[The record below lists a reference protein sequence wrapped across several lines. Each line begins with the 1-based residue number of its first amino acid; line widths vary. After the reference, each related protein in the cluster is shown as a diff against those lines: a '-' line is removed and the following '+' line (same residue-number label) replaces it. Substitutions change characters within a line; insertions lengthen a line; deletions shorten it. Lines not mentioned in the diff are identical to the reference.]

1 MSEVRSR
8 PSAARGRGSG
18 RASRG
23 GYSSRGGR
31 PSTRQTNG
39 DTPDSIPPSSLE
51 EEEGELGELKRMYS
65 AKLSTIKEMF
75 PNYSDEDIVFAL
87 QETDGNLEATIDRI
101 SEGKTTAT
109 LHLLSTAD
117 PCCLPT
123 GNISQWGEV
132 KKKTKDRAQPK
143 SKDHATTAADTAH
156 TSARGGRGRGSIDG
170 FRGRGRG
177 SERTRGTT
185 RGGRAASAAAEPQN
199 PTLDKGFTDTAPVGD
214 WDKDNIADGVAG
226 GPSQAPETDNAALDS
241 SWENI
246 NAAEVAP
253 TVAPE
258 PAKPSLKPDGTRT
271 WASMF
276 NRPVA
281 AEVSKKPSK
290 EAPMEEAAS
299 EQPPIPASNA
309 GELDMPGLPPPLP
322 VENISPDVPNT
333 PPSPSMVSSEH
344 AAELTPPK
352 DELTETNLEQV
363 LDTSGPPNSGTA
375 ASTVASTIDHRMGTG
390 TPMQPSAP
398 SGTSRPP
405 MGGFATSAYKATGM
419 PGRSASFQRR
429 VLEQREAVVMPGK
442 HAVDRAAVQFGS
454 MGLNGSSED
463 LDVDDDR
470 EEPETRGQPPQHSPI
485 APKAALPPPGQGTQ
499 PLTNESL
506 PAPRQAPGLP
516 PLNHQ
521 SSQQSMQPLEND
533 RTVSQQPS
541 QPSYP
546 YNQFSS
552 GFGPQPTPREPSA
565 PTQKP
570 YEPFGSQIQQPQHPF
585 DAYSST
591 SQGPPLSQQHAPSQ
605 HGGLSSAPHDMS
617 SYYTSDNQRNPY
629 QNYYASYG
637 QQSQQNPQD
646 AGHAQHRT
654 PSAFGTSAAEQ
665 AAQHATSQ
673 PQQQP
678 SSRYGQASDP
688 QGSGSSTPNP
698 SLHGQGQPSQPPQLL
713 PQQQQQPQG
722 QSGGQH
728 GGYPYGHP
736 YFHSPYYQAYAN
748 QVSHHAF
755 GRDRPMYDD
764 ARRFDDQFLTQNGQF
779 GYGGSQGGYGAPFAG
794 GAGKQGMYSQPQPGY
809 GMSPQASYDQH
820 APSPAAH
827 GPFGQQAAAPTRDGA
842 SSAHMSSYNRTG
854 STQPSEHQQQYPGGN
869 SGGYGGMS
877 DGFGRSGSSFSGPNH
892 GVGHQPAGQ
901 QGSNEDSLRGYGESG
916 KMAGGPS
923 PAPGMR
929 PGSAVNNVPG
939 QSGLPPSQSGGQQG
953 YGGYPGHLN
962 HQMHGQQYGAGPG
975 GLGGHHQSAGQ
986 GHQSGGYGGP
996 YGGGFG
1002 SSYYSNNRG
1011 GWGSN
1016 YGH

>member
-18 RASRG
+18 RGSRG
-23 GYSSRGGR
+23 GHSSRGGR
-31 PSTRQTNG
+31 PSNRQTNG
-39 DTPDSIPPSSLE
+39 DMADSIPASSL

-65 AKLSTIKEMF
+65 SKLSTIKEMF
-75 PNYSDEDIVFAL
+75 PNYTDEDIVFAL
-87 QETDGNLEATIDRI
+87 QEMDGNLEATIDRI
-101 SEGKTTAT
+101 SEGT
-109 LHLLSTAD
+109 
-117 PCCLPT
+117 
-123 GNISQWGEV
+123 ISQWGEV
-132 KKKTKDRAQPK
+132 KKKTKDRSQPK
-143 SKDHATTAADTAH
+143 PRDPATTAADASH
-156 TSARGGRGRGSIDG
+156 TSSRGGRGRGSVDG

-177 SERTRGTT
+177 SERARGTT
-185 RGGRAASAAAEPQN
+185 RGGRGVSAAAEFRN
-199 PTLDKGFTDTAPVGD
+199 TTFDKGSTDTAPIGD
-214 WDKDNIADGVAG
+214 WDKDTTPDGVVGAPG
-226 GPSQAPETDNAALDS
+226 QATETDNAALDS

-246 NAAEVAP
+246 NASEVAP
-253 TVAPE
+253 TAASE
-258 PAKPSLKPDGTRT
+258 PTKPSLKPDGTRT

-276 NRPVA
+276 NRPA
-281 AEVSKKPSK
+281 PPEVSKKSSKDAPS
-290 EAPMEEAAS
+290 EEAAS
-299 EQPPIPASNA
+299 EQPSVPTSSAE
-309 GELDMPGLPPPLP
+309 ELDMPGLPPPPP
-322 VENISPDVPNT
+322 VENMNPNVPNT
-333 PPSPSMVSSEH
+333 PPSPSMVSSEQ

-375 ASTVASTIDHRMGTG
+375 ASTVASTIDHRMGSG
-390 TPMQPSAP
+390 TPMQPTAQ

-405 MGGFATSAYKATGM
+405 LGGYATSAYKATGM

-485 APKAALPPPGQGTQ
+485 APKATLPPPGQGTQ
-499 PLTNESL
+499 SLVSESL
-506 PAPRQAPGLP
+506 TAPRQAPGLP
-516 PLNHQ
+516 PPNQQASQHPMQ
-521 SSQQSMQPLEND
+521 SLESD
-533 RTVSQQPS
+533 RNVSQQPS

-546 YNQFSS
+546 YNQFSG
-552 GFGPQPTPREPSA
+552 GFGHQPTPREQSA

-585 DAYSST
+585 DGYSAT
-591 SQGPPLSQQHAPSQ
+591 SQGPPPSQQHAPSQ
-605 HGGLSSAPHDMS
+605 PGGLSSAPHDLS
-617 SYYTSDNQRNPY
+617 SYYTSDSQRNAY
-629 QNYYASYG
+629 QNYYANYG
-637 QQSQQNPQD
+637 QQSQQNQHD

-654 PSAFGTSAAEQ
+654 PSAFGTSAPEQ
-665 AAQHATSQ
+665 TAQHATSQ
-673 PQQQP
+673 PPQQP
-678 SSRYGQASDP
+678 PSRYGQVIDP

-698 SLHGQGQPSQPPQLL
+698 SLPGQGQPNQPPHLL
-713 PQQQQQPQG
+713 QQQQQPQG

-728 GGYPYGHP
+728 AGYPYGHP
-736 YFHSPYYQAYAN
+736 YYPSPYYQAYLN

-794 GAGKQGMYSQPQPGY
+794 GAGKQGGIYSQPPGY

-820 APSPAAH
+820 ASSPAAH
-827 GPFGQQAAAPTRDGA
+827 GAFGQQPSAPTRDGA
-842 SSAHMSSYNRTG
+842 ASAHMSSYNRTG
-854 STQPSEHQQQYPGGN
+854 STQPSEHQQQYPGGA
-869 SGGYGGMS
+869 SAGYGGIS
-877 DGFGRSGSSFSGPNH
+877 EAFGRTGSAFSGPNH
-892 GVGHQPAGQ
+892 GLGHQQAGQ
-901 QGSNEDSLRGYGESG
+901 PGSNDDSLRGYVDSA

-929 PGSAVNNVPG
+929 PGSAVNNMQG
-939 QSGLPPSQSGGQQG
+939 QSGLPPSQSAGQQG
-953 YGGYPGHLN
+953 YGGYPSHLN
-962 HQMHGQQYGAGPG
+962 HQMHGQQGTQYGAGPG
-975 GLGGHHQSAGQ
+975 GHHQSVGQ

>member
-1 MSEVRSR
+1 PHLSSNLPFLLVVSPHTSIPHMSEVRSR
-8 PSAARGRGSG
+8 PAAARGRGSG

-31 PSTRQTNG
+31 PSTRHTNG
-39 DTPDSIPPSSLE
+39 DMPDSIPPSNLE

-75 PNYSDEDIVFAL
+75 PKYSDEDIVFAL

-101 SEGKTTAT
+101 SEG
-109 LHLLSTAD
+109 
-117 PCCLPT
+117 
-123 GNISQWGEV
+123 NISQWGEV

-143 SKDHATTAADTAH
+143 SKDHATIAADTAH
-156 TSARGGRGRGSIDG
+156 TSARAGRGRGSIDG

-185 RGGRAASAAAEPQN
+185 RGGRGASAAAEPRN
-199 PTLDKGFTDTAPVGD
+199 PTLDKGSTDTAPVGD

-276 NRPVA
+276 NRPA
-281 AEVSKKPSK
+281 APEVSKKPSK

-485 APKAALPPPGQGTQ
+485 APKATLPPPGQGTQ
-499 PLTNESL
+499 PLANESL

-552 GFGPQPTPREPSA
+552 GFGPQPTPREQSA

-617 SYYTSDNQRNPY
+617 SYYTSDNPRNPY

-665 AAQHATSQ
+665 TAQHATSQ

-698 SLHGQGQPSQPPQLL
+698 SLHGQGPPSQPPQLL
-713 PQQQQQPQG
+713 PQQQQPQG

-764 ARRFDDQFLTQNGQF
+764 ARGFDDQFLTQNGQF

-827 GPFGQQAAAPTRDGA
+827 GPFGQQAAAPTREGA

-869 SGGYGGMS
+869 SAGYGGMS

-939 QSGLPPSQSGGQQG
+939 QSGLPPSQSAGHQG
-953 YGGYPGHLN
+953 YGGYPNHLN